1 MKNFKVDN
9 TIELASELTQLRKNH
24 PQNGKVISK
33 ERLSLAMDKGRT
45 WLSQVETQRL
55 KKVDS
60 TDIVK
65 LYSLILDVD
74 IQAAE
79 EKFLEF
85 YEPYIEDLKKF
96 DSVLNKFTVSI
107 KERYSASKT
116 YKEHRDLSLFIQN
129 IYSNFINNCED
140 FEYLLDGLDLSLL
153 NTVPKWTRLS
163 ILDKMNSL
171 KDDVYYL
178 KKENI
183 LKSLACETSNIYIS
197 FNDKNDGI
205 FNGFKIFYI
214 GLNLLNKLLF
224 FYQENNN
231 LPDEK
236 DLDIINNFSEAINAY
251 TAFYFSRF
259 TTSDISKLTALSFD
273 ALCQLY
279 TDLKK
284 HYYIL
289 DKAPIWNELSSTHNE
304 VPYFKSEQDD

>member
-45 WLSQVETQRL
+45 WLSQVETRRL

-116 YKEHRDLSLFIQN
+116 YKEHRDVSL
-129 IYSNFINNCED
+129 YT
-140 FEYLLDGLDLSLL
+140 EY
-153 NTVPKWTRLS
+153 
-163 ILDKMNSL
+163 
-171 KDDVYYL
+171 
-178 KKENI
+178 
-183 LKSLACETSNIYIS
+183 
-197 FNDKNDGI
+197 I
-205 FNGFKIFYI
+205 FQ
-214 GLNLLNKLLF
+214 
-224 FYQENNN
+224 FYQQ
-231 LPDEK
+231 LR
-236 DLDIINNFSEAINAY
+236 
-251 TAFYFSRF
+251 RF
-259 TTSDISKLTALSFD
+259 
-273 ALCQLY
+273 
-279 TDLKK
+279 
-284 HYYIL
+284 
-289 DKAPIWNELSSTHNE
+289 
-304 VPYFKSEQDD
+304 